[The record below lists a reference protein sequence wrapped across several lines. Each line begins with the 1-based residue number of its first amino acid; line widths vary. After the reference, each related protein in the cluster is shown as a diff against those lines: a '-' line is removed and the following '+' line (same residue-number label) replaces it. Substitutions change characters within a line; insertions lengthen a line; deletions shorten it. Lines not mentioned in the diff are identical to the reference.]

1 MAHLKKA
8 LRTLAERHPSPALV
22 VACVA
27 LFVALA
33 GTGVAAVEVL
43 VPKDSVGTAQIRNSA
58 VISSKV
64 KDHSLSAKD
73 FANGQIPAGPA
84 GATRRSRPAGPIGP
98 GISTWAIVK
107 ANGTLDKASGVTTVT
122 RKSVGT
128 YDVAFAIDV
137 TNCSLVAGAG
147 TDTAGTTTR
156 GAIANFNRTKTPT
169 IVEVTTSTGTTAA
182 DRAFSLAA
190 ICPPPAATTTTTTT
204 TRHDDHRH
212 DHDDA
217 EALTHGT
224 VVTPLATC

>member
-1 MAHLKKA
+1 VADRKTALKA
-8 LRTLAERHPSPALV
+8 LIERRPSPALV

-64 KDHSLSAKD
+64 KDHSLNAKD
-73 FANGQIPAGPA
+73 FAKGQIPAGPA
-84 GATRRSRPAGPIGP
+84 GATGAAGAVGPAGPVGP

-107 ANGTLDKASGVTTVT
+107 SNGTLDKASGVTTVT
-122 RKSVGT
+122 RKSVGV

-137 TNCSLVAGAG
+137 TNCSLVTSAG

-156 GAIANFNRTKTPT
+156 GSIANFNRTKTPT

-190 ICPPPAATTTTTTT
+190 ICPPPAATATTTTTT
-204 TRHDDHRH
+204 TGTTTTGTT
-212 DHDDA
+212 
-217 EALTHGT
+217 THT
-224 VVTPLATC
+224 TTTTPKP

>member
-1 MAHLKKA
+1 MADLKRA
-8 LRTLAERHPSPALV
+8 LRALFERRPSPALV
-22 VACVA
+22 IACIA

-64 KDHSLSAKD
+64 KDHSLSAND
-73 FANGQIPAGPA
+73 FAKGQIPAGPTGATGPA
-84 GATRRSRPAGPIGP
+84 GAVGPAGPIGP

-122 RKSVGT
+122 RKSVGV

-190 ICPPPAATTTTTTT
+190 ICPPPAAPTTTTTTT
-204 TRHDDHRH
+204 T
-212 DHDDA
+212 
-217 EALTHGT
+217 GT
-224 VVTPLATC
+224 TTTTAKTTTTTTTTTPKP

>member
-1 MAHLKKA
+1 VADRKRA
-8 LRTLAERHPSPALV
+8 LRALIERRPSPALV

-33 GTGVAAVEVL
+33 GTGVAAVVVL

-64 KDHSLSAKD
+64 KDHSLNAKD
-73 FANGQIPAGPA
+73 FAKGQIPAGPA
-84 GATRRSRPAGPIGP
+84 GATGAAGAVGPAGPIGP

-107 ANGTLDKASGVTTVT
+107 SNGTLDKASGVTTVT
-122 RKSVGT
+122 RKSVGV

-137 TNCSLVAGAG
+137 TNCSLVASAG

-156 GAIANFNRTKTPT
+156 GSIANFNRTKTPT

-204 TRHDDHRH
+204 TTTGTTTTGTT
-212 DHDDA
+212 
-217 EALTHGT
+217 THT
-224 VVTPLATC
+224 TTTTAKP